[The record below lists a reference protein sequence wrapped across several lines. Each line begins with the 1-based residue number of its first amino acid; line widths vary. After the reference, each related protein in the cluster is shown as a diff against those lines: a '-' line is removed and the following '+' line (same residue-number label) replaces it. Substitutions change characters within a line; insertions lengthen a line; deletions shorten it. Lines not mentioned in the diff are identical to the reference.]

1 MPGGAYAA
9 ESGFSAR
16 ALDATGQPAAEAYVK
31 VGVSAGGTITRD
43 IEVTSGSSKPQTL
56 LAYPVDGLTGT
67 TTGVVFG
74 NRTDDV
80 REAGRWVALSEDRF
94 TLAPGATRRV
104 RATIR
109 VPQNAS
115 AGDHVGGIV
124 FQPAAKPEASGGS
137 FSVRQVVRVGLA
149 AHVRVDGALRRGME
163 VGELGIKPVA
173 GTQVPSI
180 VVGLT
185 NTGNVLCKP
194 KLQVALTR
202 DGQPAGTETR
212 QLDTVLPGDKVPYP
226 MPWPEPLESGTYD
239 TAVTVTG
246 CGPAVEQTASLTL
259 ADALTGTPQ
268 NQGPREIPK
277 PGGIPVWAM
286 GLMAFVGL
294 LGGFLLAR
302 RRPRREPQP
311 QPQAP
316 PSLT

>member
-1 MPGGAYAA
+1 M
-9 ESGFSAR
+9 
-16 ALDATGQPAAEAYVK
+16 
-31 VGVSAGGTITRD
+31 SAGGTITRD
-43 IEVTSGSSKPQTL
+43 IEVKSGSSEPQTL
-56 LAYPVDGLTGT
+56 LSYPVDGLTGT

-80 REAGRWVALSEDRF
+80 REAGRWVTLSEDRF

-115 AGDHVGGIV
+115 AGDHVGGII
-124 FQPAAKPEASGGS
+124 FQPAGKPEASGGS

-212 QLDTVLPGDKVPYP
+212 QLDTVLPGDEVPYP

-239 TAVTVTG
+239 TGVTVTG
-246 CGPAVEQTASLTL
+246 CGPAVEQTAALTL
-259 ADALTGTPQ
+259 ADSLTGTPQ

-277 PGGIPVWAM
+277 PGGIPVWAI
-286 GLMAFVGL
+286 GLVAFFGL